1 MVVMIGLANGMISQM
16 INNGTGL
23 VTGQIQIHSPQY
35 LPDRSVYETL
45 GSHPNDVESLLG
57 IIERDPAVIAAAP
70 RVFGGGLV
78 SSGAATFPAILMGID
93 PAREV
98 EVSRIAVMKEGRL
111 PLTGSN
117 EIALGSTLMDWLE
130 TNLND
135 ELVLVAPAAD
145 GSLGNDLFT
154 VVGIMESGIPEID
167 GSYVLLPIDVLQ
179 SLIALEPMRI
189 HEIVAHIDD
198 PWDAQLATDRISI
211 ELQRDGY
218 AVDVAAWTSLR
229 PELREYAQLASGTQW
244 ILAVIVFSMA
254 IFGVANTMIMAT
266 FERRREFA
274 LMLALGA
281 APSGIIRSVLS
292 EAFALGLL
300 SLAAGVVLTFPILVW
315 WHHFPLD
322 LSAVFGGFEIVGTF
336 VKPVLKT
343 EYPWAMIFFTAFAL
357 LLTVVTAALYPAV
370 RAARLAPAD
379 VLTGR

>member
-1 MVVMIGLANGMISQM
+1 MIGLSSGMISQM

-70 RVFGGGLV
+70 RVFGGGLA
-78 SSGAATFPAILMGID
+78 SSGASTFPAILMGID

-154 VVGIMESGIPEID
+154 VVGIMESGIPQID

-189 HEIVAHIDD
+189 HEIVARIDD
-198 PWDAQLATDRISI
+198 PWDAPQATDRISI
-211 ELQRDGY
+211 ALQRDGY

-281 APSGIIRSVLS
+281 APNGIVRSVLS
-292 EAFALGLL
+292 EALALGLL
-300 SLAAGVVLTFPILVW
+300 SLAAGVALTFPILVW
-315 WHHFPLD
+315 WHYFPLD
-322 LSAVFGGFEIVGTF
+322 LSSVFGGFEIVGTF

-343 EYPWAMIFFTAFAL
+343 EYPWTMIFFTAFAL

-370 RAARLAPAD
+370 RAARLAP
-379 VLTGR
+379 